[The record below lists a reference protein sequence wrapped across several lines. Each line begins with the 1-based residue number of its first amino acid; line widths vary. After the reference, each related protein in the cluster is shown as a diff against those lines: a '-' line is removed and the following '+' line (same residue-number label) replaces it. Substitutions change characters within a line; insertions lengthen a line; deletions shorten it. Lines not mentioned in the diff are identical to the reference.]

1 MSGQLDLLAWAPRY
15 PLTPAAT
22 KDDTSR
28 EAAEAIRPRSHILRD
43 KVLACLKRQPLTVHE
58 CARLLRET
66 VPAVQPRFSE
76 LRAMDLIADSGER
89 RLNDS
94 GRKAIVWRAA

>member
-1 MSGQLDLLAWAPRY
+1 MSQMDLLDWQPRY
-15 PLTPAAT
+15 PAVPAAT

-28 EAAEAIRPRSHILRD
+28 EAAEAMRPRSHILRN
-43 KVLACLKRQPLTVHE
+43 KVLACLRQRPLTVHE
-58 CARLLRET
+58 CARLLAET

-76 LRAMDLIADSGER
+76 LRAMSLIIDTGDR